1 MNDAQD
7 ALKQAQDALSAA
19 QQLQVDTINAVSDA
33 QQILLNRGTTVNQKA
48 DALAVA
54 QTAVDQAQA
63 NYDNKLISTTMDNA
77 QPTIPGLQADIY
89 TFNPQYYYPE
99 RSTTAHTFCKTITVD
114 NINKDWGGDDIEGCG
129 GDYVMIHYTGF
140 ITVPTTDDYTFLAQ
154 ADDGWYMTIGDTV
167 VNDNWVLKG
176 CGGWWSQPITLEG
189 GKSYPID
196 AWFYEYGGG
205 ACNQLIYQNSKTWD
219 VAPVDWFSQNE
230 QAPVI
235 KTKDPELLALLE
247 KAQSTLNDATTT
259 YTLAQTELATAAS
272 ELRSLQDK
280 QLQNQV
286 TIDTAQQSAQTKQE
300 ELNVAQQELAAIPPF
315 KDTTPTPEK
324 TTQPTEKPTTPVV
337 QPTPDPITPT
347 PTEPDQPKLPVDIAT
362 VNPQELTA
370 AQVTELIS
378 VANEILNNSE
388 QGSPVYEQ
396 ALEALFVAAQADDII
411 VDPALAAIP
420 GVSAAV
426 DAINFLG
433 NAGADMSPKVRAQ
446 SKKIVVTAVVAVGAA
461 VNAAT
466 GAALMATPSAG
477 GAPSGGSSSTGY
489 RRRKD

>member
-1 MNDAQD
+1 
-7 ALKQAQDALSAA
+7 
-19 QQLQVDTINAVSDA
+19 
-33 QQILLNRGTTVNQKA
+33 
-48 DALAVA
+48 
-54 QTAVDQAQA
+54 
-63 NYDNKLISTTMDNA
+63 
-77 QPTIPGLQADIY
+77 
-89 TFNPQYYYPE
+89 
-99 RSTTAHTFCKTITVD
+99 
-114 NINKDWGGDDIEGCG
+114 
-129 GDYVMIHYTGF
+129 MIHYTGF
-140 ITVPTTDDYTFLAQ
+140 ITVPTTDSYTFLAQ
-154 ADDGWYMTIGDTV
+154 VDDGWYMTIGDTV

-219 VAPVDWFSQNE
+219 ISPVDWFSQNE

-235 KTKDPELLALLE
+235 KTKDPALLVLLE
-247 KAQSTLNDATTT
+247 QAQSILNDANTA
-259 YTLAQTELATAAS
+259 YTSAQTELATATS
-272 ELRSLQDK
+272 ELKSLQDK

-300 ELNVAQQELAAIPPF
+300 ELNVAQQELATIPPF
-315 KDTTPTPEK
+315 QDTTPTPEK
-324 TTQPTEKPTTPVV
+324 TTQPTEEPTPPVV

-396 ALEALFVAAQADDII
+396 ALEALFVAAQADDIV

-446 SKKIVVTAVVAVGAA
+446 SKKVVVTAVVAVGAA

-466 GAALMATPSAG
+466 GAALMAAPSAG
-477 GAPSGGSSSTGY
+477 AVASSSSPSEASY